1 MKWVW
6 GDTSTSVLDL
16 GPLHDDVKNHCAAII
31 HNPGLLLDHDASHTF
46 GCLFGEV
53 WVKPEAFY
61 AVHALMSELPHI
73 KGALVAFFTS
83 ALATWKCFTPEFAA
97 DGIVTTATA
106 AECARAWMP
115 TTNDANEG
123 ALGEYRVAK
132 HKWPNLTLAQ
142 YNSCK
147 MYAKNNTGAYII
159 QAFDTTEK

>member
-1 MKWVW
+1 MP
-6 GDTSTSVLDL
+6 D
-16 GPLHDDVKNHCAAII
+16 
-31 HNPGLLLDHDASHTF
+31 
-46 GCLFGEV
+46 
-53 WVKPEAFY
+53 
-61 AVHALMSELPHI
+61 LPHI

-83 ALATWKCFTPEFAA
+83 ALATCKHFTPEFAA

-106 AECARAWMP
+106 AERARAWMP
-115 TTNDANEG
+115 TTNDVNEG
-123 ALGEYRVAK
+123 ALGEYQVTK